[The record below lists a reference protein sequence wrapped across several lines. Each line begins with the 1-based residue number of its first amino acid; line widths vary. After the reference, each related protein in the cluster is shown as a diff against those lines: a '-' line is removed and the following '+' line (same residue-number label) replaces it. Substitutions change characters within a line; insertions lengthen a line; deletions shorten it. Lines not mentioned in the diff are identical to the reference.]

1 MYPFLISTLMYISS
15 REDLESIIQDE
26 FYQDL
31 IVEVMETLSMFIHEK
46 EFYNLIS
53 ADMQRIGVNIGLTL
67 LRTSKS
73 ELEIMKN
80 DPDNF
85 VQLAL
90 DTCDK

>member
-1 MYPFLISTLMYISS
+1 MYISS